1 MSYWSLV
8 VGERTTKDKKQKTSN
23 RGQMINNKERIREIQ
38 QITGLRPTH
47 FADLIRVAQ
56 LIYDPSGGVSGKVV
70 KVNWLDFGIPRGVAE
85 NLRFLGQKY
94 QYESP
99 HVSLDLVWE
108 ELTPETR
115 SWFIANKS
123 VLWEI
128 EEAFPALDED

>member
-1 MSYWSLV
+1 MSINQKQ
-8 VGERTTKDKKQKTSN
+8 ERV
-23 RGQMINNKERIREIQ
+23 REIQ

-56 LIYDPSGGVSGKVV
+56 LIYDPRGGVSSRVV
-70 KVNWLDFGIPRGVAE
+70 RVNWLDFDIPRGVVK
-85 NLRFLGQKY
+85 NLRLLGQKY

-99 HVSLDLVWE
+99 HVDLDLVWD

-128 EEAFPALDED
+128 EESFPALDED